1 MLDGVTMRQTT
12 PFEMLVQLRMLDIGI
27 VPPRSGAIKF
37 LDEIRIHMATLSP
50 EERRK
55 SARKFR
61 KLWRKAANQSLA
73 QAKNTKGPN
82 RTFQA
87 RRQKTL
93 TRLETRL
100 AGLYNGWKGRP
111 RGRQQLKRSMMVFEV
126 VSRQVRSELS
136 QVRAKKSAD

>member
-1 MLDGVTMRQTT
+1 MEQTT

-27 VPPRSGAIKF
+27 VPPRSGAVKF
-37 LDEIRIHMATLSP
+37 LDEVRIHMASLSP

-61 KLWRKAANQSLA
+61 KLWRKAADQSLA
-73 QAKNTKGPN
+73 QVRNTKSLN
-82 RTFQA
+82 RVLRA
-87 RRQKTL
+87 RHQKSIV
-93 TRLETRL
+93 RLETRV

-111 RGRQQLKRSMMVFEV
+111 RGRQQLKRTLMVFEV
-126 VSRQVRSELS
+126 VARQVRSELS

>member
-1 MLDGVTMRQTT
+1 MEQTT

-37 LDEIRIHMATLSP
+37 LEEVRIHMASLPP

-73 QAKNTKGPN
+73 QAKNTKGLN
-82 RTFQA
+82 RNLQA
-87 RRQKTL
+87 RHQKTL
-93 TRLETRL
+93 TRLETRM
-100 AGLYNGWKGRP
+100 ASLYNGWKGRP
-111 RGRQQLKRSMMVFEV
+111 RGRQQLKRTLMVFEV
-126 VSRQVRSELS
+126 VSRQVRCELS
-136 QVRAKKSAD
+136 QVRVKKSAD

>member
-1 MLDGVTMRQTT
+1 MEQTT

-27 VPPRSGAIKF
+27 VPPRSGAVKF
-37 LDEIRIHMATLSP
+37 LDEVRIHMASLSP

-61 KLWRKAANQSLA
+61 KLWRKAADQSLA
-73 QAKNTKGPN
+73 QARNTKSLN
-82 RTFQA
+82 RVLRA
-87 RRQKTL
+87 RHQKSIV
-93 TRLETRL
+93 RLETRV

-111 RGRQQLKRSMMVFEV
+111 RGRQQLKRTLMVFEV

-136 QVRAKKSAD
+136 QARAKKSAD

>member
-1 MLDGVTMRQTT
+1 MEQTT

-27 VPPRSGAIKF
+27 VPPRSGAVKF
-37 LDEIRIHMATLSP
+37 LDEVRIHMASLSP

-61 KLWRKAANQSLA
+61 KLWRKAADQSLA
-73 QAKNTKGPN
+73 QARNTKSLN
-82 RTFQA
+82 RVL
-87 RRQKTL
+87 RVRHQKSIV
-93 TRLETRL
+93 RLETRV

-111 RGRQQLKRSMMVFEV
+111 RGRQQLKRTLMVFEV

-136 QVRAKKSAD
+136 QARAKKSTD